1 MVVLRATRKVLKS
14 IAITEDATDVSDNAL
29 GDWYVNR
36 VVVDRKPLLLI
47 VSSLSLLSIISPAR
61 DLKNLDKA
69 LNDLVRGRL
78 ERLGIAPNLLEC
90 EVKATDPVRVGKT
103 VDKSVLGTL
112 VDFAKA
118 LPYYLP
124 TDGWGSDDLILA
136 EERFAETPC
145 RCGGSLETTIW
156 PHRDSI
162 TLLQNRWG
170 TYESPTTI
178 H

>member
-1 MVVLRATRKVLKS
+1 MVVLRATRKILKS
-14 IAITEDATDVSDNAL
+14 LAITEDASDVSDNAL

-36 VVVDRKPLLLI
+36 VVVDRKPLLLL
-47 VSSLSLLSIISPAR
+47 VSSRSLLSIIAPAR
-61 DLKNLDKA
+61 DVKNLYKTLNA
-69 LNDLVRGRL
+69 LVE
-78 ERLGIAPNLLEC
+78 ERLKRLGVKQNLIDG
-90 EVKATDPVRVGKT
+90 EVKATCVVRVGKT
-103 VDKSVLGTL
+103 IDKSVLGTL

-124 TDGWGSDDLILA
+124 TDGWGPDDLVLA

-145 RCGGSLETTIW
+145 RCGSSMENTIW

-162 TLLQNRWG
+162 SLLQQRWG
-170 TYESPTTI
+170 SLESTITY